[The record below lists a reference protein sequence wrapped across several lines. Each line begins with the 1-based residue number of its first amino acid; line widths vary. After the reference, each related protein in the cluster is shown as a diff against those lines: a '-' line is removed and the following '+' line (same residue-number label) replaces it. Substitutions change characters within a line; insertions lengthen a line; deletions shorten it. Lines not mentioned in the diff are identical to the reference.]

1 VAKLARIRAQRDN
14 GAVEAALGRLV
25 DEARGRQNLME
36 PIMEAVKA
44 YATLGEMAQAM
55 KRVFGEHQEAVK
67 L

>member
-1 VAKLARIRAQRDN
+1 
-14 GAVEAALGRLV
+14 
-25 DEARGRQNLME
+25 ME

-55 KRVFGEHQEAVK
+55 RRVFGEHQEAVK